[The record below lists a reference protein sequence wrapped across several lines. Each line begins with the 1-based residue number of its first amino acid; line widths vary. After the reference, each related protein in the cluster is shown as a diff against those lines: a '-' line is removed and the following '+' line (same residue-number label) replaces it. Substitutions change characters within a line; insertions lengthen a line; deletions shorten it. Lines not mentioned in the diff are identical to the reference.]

1 MWGVGHVGVV
11 CGVWVVGPP
20 GSEVTQLVLIADMLM
35 CALFTQVH
43 H

>member
-1 MWGVGHVGVV
+1 MWDVGFVGVV

-35 CALFTQVH
+35 CALVTQVH